1 MRRSAIG
8 ALAYS
13 RAAAAR
19 AAAIAALKDS
29 DWQAREMAAAT
40 LGRIRSRESVPALT
54 ETLVDEFWQVRLKA
68 AAALGEIGDES
79 AAEPL
84 IEAFEHPIGNL
95 RREVVQ
101 ALDALATPKAVPLF
115 RKAAQDSDIDVRKAA
130 ERALA
135 RTRQVFTVLI
145 QPRGPQSP
153 RSSWLI
159 AARGI
164 QR

>member
-1 MRRSAIG
+1 M
-8 ALAYS
+8 
-13 RAAAAR
+13 
-19 AAAIAALKDS
+19 
-29 DWQAREMAAAT
+29 
-40 LGRIRSRESVPALT
+40 
-54 ETLVDEFWQVRLKA
+54 KA

-135 RTRQVFTVLI
+135 RARQVFTVLI

-164 QR
+164 